1 MVGYVDYLFFNTKKG
16 TREMTEYIDFWLAK
30 VVVDLTVAGILIAI
44 GFAVYLY
51 FGWKKRK
58 AQEK

>member
-1 MVGYVDYLFFNTKKG
+1 MN
-16 TREMTEYIDFWLAK
+16 EYIGFWLAK
-30 VVVDLTVAGILIAI
+30 VVVDLSVAGIFIVI
-44 GFAVYLY
+44 GLAVYLY

>member
-1 MVGYVDYLFFNTKKG
+1 MSDYIG
-16 TREMTEYIDFWLAK
+16 FWLAK
-30 VVVDLTVAGILIAI
+30 VVVDLTVAGIFIAI
-44 GFAVYLY
+44 GLAVYLY

>member
-1 MVGYVDYLFFNTKKG
+1 MSDYIG
-16 TREMTEYIDFWLAK
+16 FWLAK
-30 VVVDLTVAGILIAI
+30 VVVDLAVAGSFITI
-44 GFAVYLY
+44 GLAVYLY